1 MSSPFQLPT
10 ISQEPGVV
18 PRNRGK
24 HHWPF
29 SPAHPANIRCVGCVT
44 TLQSLVTPQF
54 PLCVGRESV
63 AKVGTLCQCPA
74 SSGAVFL
81 SPVSNQISSVVWDS
95 PPRVPFPLLGNLTFL
110 PFSSYNALK
119 EINHCLEIQ
128 KPGRAAVYSHF
139 CFLHAQHK
147 PTLRQGRGSEGKAPF
162 LREQERK
169 TYHKKKTQINIS
181 TKHPNMYLARYS
193 RSSKSFTQM
202 NGLLK
207 WVPWHFTSER
217 LQDSA

>member
-1 MSSPFQLPT
+1 M
-10 ISQEPGVV
+10 
-18 PRNRGK
+18 
-24 HHWPF
+24 
-29 SPAHPANIRCVGCVT
+29 
-44 TLQSLVTPQF
+44 
-54 PLCVGRESV
+54 
-63 AKVGTLCQCPA
+63 
-74 SSGAVFL
+74 
-81 SPVSNQISSVVWDS
+81 WDS

-169 TYHKKKTQINIS
+169 TYHRKKTQINIS
-181 TKHPNMYLARYS
+181 TKHPNMYLTRYS

-217 LQDSA
+217 LQDSAWVWNVMNLRKSWVWGCCSWNHPLGKETWLLGHSSESSLRNKHLGRHFPAPTPALQKNVTNHSG